1 MGVIFDIL
9 GSFIVRAAI
18 ISIVLNLML
27 TLHETLHKN
36 TDRIYLNEVM
46 KAPSETM
53 TFELK
58 LAGYNASK
66 EFLSAKADTIVFFGD
81 IDNNG
86 VSDQI
91 SYFRDTTNKILYR
104 KINAGSNFELAR
116 NVTAFTLKYYD
127 VTGTQLGFGNGIS
140 GVKSIQITMTI
151 QSSLTMKS
159 FMEDQSNFNFLSAT
173 WSTQIFP
180 LNL

>member
-27 TLHETLHKN
+27 TLHETLYRN
-36 TDRIYLNEVM
+36 TDRIYLNEVL

-66 EFLSAKADTIVFFGD
+66 TFSSAKSDTIIFFGD

-91 SYFRDTTNKILYR
+91 TYFRDTTNKILYR
-104 KINAGSNFELAR
+104 KINSGSNFELAR
-116 NVTAFTLKYYD
+116 NVTAFSVKYYNVD
-127 VTGTQLGFGNGIS
+127 GTQIAYGNGVTD
-140 GVKSIQITMTI
+140 VKSIQVTLTI
-151 QSSLTMKS
+151 QSSQTLKS
-159 FMEDQSNFNFLSAT
+159 FIEDDSQFKYLTIT
-173 WSTQIFP
+173 WNHQIFP